1 MNELI
6 EKFNGYELTCIMS
19 EDGEDFFLDAESIAN
34 VFGRSKKTIY
44 KHIKEILDNK
54 DESQKMRLVHIV
66 PDSNGRMQK
75 KVYSSDIYIEVGYRV
90 KSQQAERF
98 RKWANKI
105 LKRELMK
112 PFKNNARLIGELE
125 ERNEELQSQVR
136 TTSEINL
143 QMTNSLSRIT
153 EALEYY
159 EREVKRLRPYEDKY
173 KHRKTKEPDEVVVKV
188 HMTLDEFMELGGDI
202 NEL

>member
-19 EDGEDFFLDAESIAN
+19 EDGEDFFLDTESIAN
-34 VFGRSKKTIY
+34 VLGRSKETIK
-44 KHIKEILDNK
+44 KHIRAVVEDMNK
-54 DESQKMRLVHIV
+54 GQKMTFIRKGPGLANRK
-66 PDSNGRMQK
+66 PK
-75 KVYSSDIYIEVGYRV
+75 KVYSSEVFIEVAYKV
-90 KSQQAERF
+90 KSKQAREF
-98 RKWANKI
+98 RNWANKI

-112 PFKNNARLIGELE
+112 PFKNNTRLIGELE
-125 ERNEELQSQVR
+125 ERNTELQSQVR

-173 KHRKTKEPDEVVVKV
+173 KHRRTKEPEEVVVKV

>member
-19 EDGEDFFLDAESIAN
+19 EDGEDFFLDTESIAN
-34 VFGRSKKTIY
+34 VLGRSKKTIE
-44 KHIKEILDNK
+44 KHIKDVVDDLNK
-54 DESQKMRLVHIV
+54 PQKMRFIRKV
-66 PDSNGRMQK
+66 PGLANRKPK
-75 KVYSSDIYIEVGYRV
+75 KVYSSEVFIEVAYKV
-90 KSQQAERF
+90 KSPQARKF
-98 RKWANKI
+98 RNWANEI

-112 PFKNNARLIGELE
+112 PFKNNTRLIGELE
-125 ERNEELQSQVR
+125 ERNTELQSQVR

-188 HMTLDEFMELGGDI
+188 HMTLDEFMNLGGDL

>member
-19 EDGEDFFLDAESIAN
+19 EDGEDFFLDTESIAN
-34 VFGRSKKTIY
+34 VLGRSKKTIE
-44 KHIKEILDNK
+44 KHIKDVVDDLNK
-54 DESQKMRLVHIV
+54 PQKMRFIRKV
-66 PDSNGRMQK
+66 PGLANRKPK
-75 KVYSSDIYIEVGYRV
+75 KVYSSEVFIEVAYKV
-90 KSQQAERF
+90 KSPQAREF
-98 RKWANKI
+98 RNWANNI

-112 PFKNNARLIGELE
+112 PFKNNTRLIGELE
-125 ERNEELQSQVR
+125 ERNTELQSQVR

-188 HMTLDEFMELGGDI
+188 HMTLDEFMNLGGDL

>member
-19 EDGEDFFLDAESIAN
+19 EDGEDFFLDTESIAN
-34 VFGRSKKTIY
+34 VLGRSQKTIE
-44 KHIKEILDNK
+44 KHIKDIADDLNK
-54 DESQKMRLVHIV
+54 PQKMRFIRKV
-66 PDSNGRMQK
+66 PGLANRK
-75 KVYSSDIYIEVGYRV
+75 PKNVYSSEVFIEVAYKV
-90 KSQQAERF
+90 KSKQAREF
-98 RKWANKI
+98 RNWANGI

-112 PFKNNARLIGELE
+112 PFKNNTKLIGELE
-125 ERNEELQSQVR
+125 EKNTELQSQVR

-173 KHRKTKEPDEVVVKV
+173 KHRRTKEPEEVVVKV
-188 HMTLDEFMELGGDI
+188 HMTLDEFMNLGGDI

>member
-19 EDGEDFFLDAESIAN
+19 EDGEDFFLDTKSIAN
-34 VFGRSKKTIY
+34 VLGRSIRTIER
-44 KHIKEILDNK
+44 HIGDVLDDM
-54 DESQKMRLVHIV
+54 DERQKMSFVSIV
-66 PDSNGRMQK
+66 PDSVGRKQK
-75 KVYSSDIYIEVGYRV
+75 RVYSSEIFIEVAYKV
-90 KSQQAERF
+90 KSKQAREF
-98 RKWANKI
+98 RNWANGI

-112 PFKNNARLIGELE
+112 PFKNNTRLIGELE
-125 ERNEELQSQVR
+125 ERNTELQSQVR

-173 KHRKTKEPDEVVVKV
+173 KHRRTKEPEEVVVKV
-188 HMTLDEFMELGGDI
+188 HMTLDEFMNLGGDI

>member
-19 EDGEDFFLDAESIAN
+19 EDGEDFFLDTESIAT
-34 VFGRSKKTIY
+34 VLGRSTRTIER
-44 KHIKEILDNK
+44 HIEDVLDDMNK
-54 DESQKMRLVHIV
+54 GQKMSFIRKV
-66 PDSNGRMQK
+66 PGLANRKPK
-75 KVYSSDIYIEVGYRV
+75 KVYSSEIFIEVAYKV
-90 KSQQAERF
+90 KSPQARQF
-98 RKWANKI
+98 RNWANGI

-112 PFKNNARLIGELE
+112 PFKNNTRLIGELE
-125 ERNEELQSQVR
+125 ERNTELQSQVR

-143 QMTNSLSRIT
+143 QMTNSLSRVT

-173 KHRKTKEPDEVVVKV
+173 KHRKTKEPEEVVVKV
-188 HMTLDEFMELGGDI
+188 HMTLDEFMNLGGDI